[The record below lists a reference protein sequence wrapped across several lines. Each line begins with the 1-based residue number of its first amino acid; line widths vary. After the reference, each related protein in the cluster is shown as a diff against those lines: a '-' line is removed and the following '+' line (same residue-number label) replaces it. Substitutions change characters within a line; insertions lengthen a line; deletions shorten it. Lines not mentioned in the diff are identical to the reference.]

1 MKNLTDYM
9 NTMLLALIGDHRLVE
24 TWWTTPNMAFDY
36 VCPKDVPEQEVKA
49 YLEGHC
55 FG

>member
-9 NTMLLALIGDHRLVE
+9 NTMLFALIGDHELIKQ
-24 TWWTTPNMAFDY
+24 WWITPNRAFEGR
-36 VCPKDVPEQEVKA
+36 CPQDVPEQEVKA

-55 FG
+55 YG

>member
-9 NTMLLALIGDHRLVE
+9 NTMLFALIGDHDLVAK
-24 TWWTTPNMAFDY
+24 WWSSPNRAFEGQ
-36 VCPKDVPEQEVKA
+36 CPKDVDEQKVKA

>member
-9 NTMLLALIGDHRLVE
+9 NSMLLALLGNQELVAK
-24 TWWTTPNMAFDY
+24 WWTSPNRAFEGQ
-36 VCPKDVPEQEVKA
+36 CPRDVPEQKVKA